1 MEPLIVCVQVKV
13 IIMININNRLL
24 KGKNDERNVMIVKIS
39 SNIGI
44 FRYR

>member
-13 IIMININNRLL
+13 IIMIDINNRLL